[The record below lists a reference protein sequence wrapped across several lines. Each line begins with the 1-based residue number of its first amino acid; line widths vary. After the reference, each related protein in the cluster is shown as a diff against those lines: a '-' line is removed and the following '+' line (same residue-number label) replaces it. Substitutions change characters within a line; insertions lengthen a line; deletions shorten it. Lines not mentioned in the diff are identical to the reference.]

1 MPTAPRR
8 GRNANRE
15 RTVAFDEER
24 LAIVKD
30 RLGDV
35 LLSTI
40 TRETIEG
47 FQAKR
52 KLDGVSNRTVNMDVG
67 ALRKVLKRYGPLAP
81 AAGPRQDAD

>member
-1 MPTAPRR
+1 
-8 GRNANRE
+8 
-15 RTVAFDEER
+15 

-30 RLGDV
+30 RLGDM

-52 KLDGVSNRTVNMDVG
+52 KLDGVSNRTVNMDW
-67 ALRKVLKRYGPLAP
+67 ARCARS
-81 AAGPRQDAD
+81 

>member
-1 MPTAPRR
+1 M
-8 GRNANRE
+8 
-15 RTVAFDEER
+15 
-24 LAIVKD
+24 KD

-52 KLDGVSNRTVNMDVG
+52 NLDVVSNRTVNMYVG
-67 ALRKVLKRYGPLAP
+67 ALRKVFKRYGHWHRL
-81 AAGPRQDAD
+81 QDHVGY

>member
-1 MPTAPRR
+1 
-8 GRNANRE
+8 
-15 RTVAFDEER
+15 
-24 LAIVKD
+24 VKD

-52 KLDGVSNRTVNMDVG
+52 KLDGVRNRTVNMDVG
-67 ALRKVLKRYGPLAP
+67 GPAQGPDALRPLAP
-81 AAGPRQDAD
+81 AAGPCHDVEQGCGTPISAGRTHDSVDPRRPSR